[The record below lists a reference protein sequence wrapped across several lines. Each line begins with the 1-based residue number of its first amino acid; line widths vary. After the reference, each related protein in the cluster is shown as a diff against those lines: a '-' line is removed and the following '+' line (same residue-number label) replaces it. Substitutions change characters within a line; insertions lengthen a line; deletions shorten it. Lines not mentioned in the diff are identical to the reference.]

1 MIAQIYRRLRG
12 RNHVSSRYESWEDG
26 EWTKNIPIER
36 VIGGPTF
43 RNSASDHLLQ
53 MADLIAHALLKQ
65 EEEPYP
71 RVERQGIA
79 KTVMEKLY
87 LSARAFHRI
96 LKLARTIADLAGADQ
111 IGLAHLAEAVQ
122 YRQRGPE

>member
-1 MIAQIYRRLRG
+1 MGPAEVWRFCPLDEAAQGL
-12 RNHVSSRYESWEDG
+12 
-26 EWTKNIPIER
+26 
-36 VIGGPTF
+36 
-43 RNSASDHLLQ
+43 
-53 MADLIAHALLKQ
+53 
-65 EEEPYP
+65 
-71 RVERQGIA
+71 A